1 MSEKTDLLEYLIK
14 HLKELKKKR
23 DEFNIH
29 LVLKEPNWEELIS
42 NYANL
47 TVDIKNTEKK
57 IFYATY
63 NKGYLGNIENTIT
76 IPKII

>member
-23 DEFNIH
+23 DGYDIH
-29 LVLKEPNWEELIS
+29 LVLKEPNWEQLINEYS
-42 NYANL
+42 NI
-47 TVDIKNTEKK
+47 TVDIKNTERK

-63 NKGYLGNIENTIT
+63 NKGYLGNIDSTIKIPTT
-76 IPKII
+76 I

>member
-23 DEFNIH
+23 DEFNIY
-29 LVLKEPNWEELIS
+29 LALKERNWEQLL
-42 NYANL
+42 NQHANI

-63 NKGYLGNIENTIT
+63 NKGYLGNPDNVLV
-76 IPKII
+76 IPKTT